1 MYEPGVYIETRGVRV
16 CLCRYHCSHCNKK
29 VNASR
34 QNELVSLP
42 PTLCFQLMRY
52 QYDYVSHHQPTPLL
66 SALGA

>member
-1 MYEPGVYIETRGVRV
+1 M
-16 CLCRYHCSHCNKK
+16 CRYHCSHCNKK

-52 QYDYVSHHQPTPLL
+52 QYDYVRHHQPAPLH